1 MFTKTHPTWRLAAA
15 SLRSL
20 IAATYREH
28 PAKIALGVTDLG
40 MATQVRYNPADR
52 RLVLGPDL
60 FNDVDNPAPLG
71 QPTELH
77 YQLQQPRVFGAIAA
91 TFAPYQHSPWR
102 QIVADGEAPDPEDY
116 QAALLLDQIRA
127 EVKEVERRPVSR
139 LMMQA
144 YLGSTLPPTL
154 APATAREA
162 VEAVMGVLVRISTG
176 VISGGDTA
184 GLGRMLRRQ
193 IDSLAGEDI
202 AGRLHAL
209 ITRVLEADGT
219 NPAEMLGLGH
229 RWNELLAELPEVDDD
244 ALDMVDIQLWR
255 GSEIITEAATKE
267 VSLLQL
273 KYPAP
278 IRPPARRLAPETP
291 QEWAA
296 ALAEEA
302 EEGGDGE
309 DGAEGDEN
317 APLDDD
323 LTSMIAIP
331 QSRWI
336 SYREPTDAERRELI
350 EMSRQLQEL
359 RYRQPRITHVP
370 SQIPRGRLNTRQLV
384 QHTAQ
389 RTNGTMIT
397 ATPWQ
402 RETHMATDQ
411 PGLTCALVLD
421 TSLSMGL
428 FRNEL
433 LSLNWKLAQAT
444 TAVGGTI
451 STWGFG
457 GDAFEIIRA
466 GTQPRLVPTVAD
478 TGSTSQGSALALAN
492 AAADA
497 NLHMTSG
504 TRVAVVVTDAA
515 LGAQEL
521 SDLDDVFGSLR
532 RDGVHTLLLRVGSQ
546 AKGASTQEA
555 DIVDCRWGSDLAP
568 TLIDHIVT
576 VYAGA

>member
-1 MFTKTHPTWRLAAA
+1 MFTKTHPTWRLAAD
-15 SLRSL
+15 SLRSH

-40 MATQVRYNPADR
+40 MTTQARYNEADG
-52 RLVLGPDL
+52 RLVLGPAL
-60 FNDVDNPAPLG
+60 FNGVDNPAPLG

-102 QIVADGEAPDPEDY
+102 QIVAEGEAPDPEDY
-116 QAALLLDQIRA
+116 QAALLIDQIRA

-144 YLGSTLPPTL
+144 YLGSSLPPT
-154 APATAREA
+154 PSPSTARAA

-176 VISGGDTA
+176 VVSGGDIV
-184 GLGRMLRRQ
+184 GLGPLLRRT
-193 IDSLAGEDI
+193 IDSLVGENT
-202 AGRLHAL
+202 AKRLQAL
-209 ITRVLEADGT
+209 IDRVLEADGG
-219 NPAEMLGLGH
+219 NPAEMLGLGRH
-229 RWNELLAELPEVDDD
+229 WNELLAELPEADED
-244 ALDMVDIQLWR
+244 ALSMVDLHLWR
-255 GSEIITEAATKE
+255 CGEIITAAANKE

-278 IRPPARRLAPETP
+278 IQPSARRLAPETP
-291 QEWAA
+291 QEWAT
-296 ALAEEA
+296 ALADEA
-302 EEGGDGE
+302 EAGEAGE
-309 DGAEGDEN
+309 DGGEGDDT

-323 LTSMIAIP
+323 LTSRIAIP

-336 SYREPTDAERRELI
+336 SYREPTDDERRELI
-350 EMSRQLQEL
+350 GMTRQLRDL
-359 RYRQPRITHVP
+359 RYRQPQIAHVP

-389 RTNGTMIT
+389 RTKHTMIT
-397 ATPWQ
+397 ATPWE
-402 RETHMATDQ
+402 RETRMATDQ

-421 TSLSMGL
+421 TSLSMGV
-428 FRNEL
+428 FRDEL

-466 GTQPRLVPTVAD
+466 GTQPRLVPTVVDSGA
-478 TGSTSQGSALALAN
+478 TSQGSALALAN

-497 NLHMTSG
+497 KLHQADG

-515 LGAQEL
+515 LGEQEVTA
-521 SDLDDVFGSLR
+521 LDGVFGSLR
-532 RDGVHTLLLRVGSQ
+532 KGGVHTVLLRVGSQ
-546 AKGASTQEA
+546 AKDTAAQEA
-555 DIVDCRWGSDLAP
+555 EIVDCRWGSDLAP
-568 TLIDHIVT
+568 TLVDRIVT
-576 VYAGA
+576 AYAGG

>member
-1 MFTKTHPTWRLAAA
+1 MFTKIHPTWRLAAEN
-15 SLRSL
+15 LRRL

-40 MATQVRYNPADR
+40 MTTQVRYNQPER
-52 RLVLGPDL
+52 RLVLGPAL
-60 FNDVDNPAPLG
+60 FNGVDNPAPLG

-91 TFAPYQHSPWR
+91 TFAHFRHSPWR
-102 QIVADGEAPDPEDY
+102 QVVADGETPDPDDY
-116 QAALLLDQIRA
+116 QAALLLDQIRVEA
-127 EVKEVERRPVSR
+127 KEVERQPVSR

-144 YLGSTLPPTL
+144 YLGSTLPPT
-154 APATAREA
+154 PSPTTARKA
-162 VEAVMGVLVRISTG
+162 VEAVLGVHARISAG
-176 VISGGDTA
+176 VISGGDIA
-184 GLGRMLRRQ
+184 NLGPLLHRT
-193 IDSLAGEDI
+193 IDSLAGEPT
-202 AGRLHAL
+202 AERLHKL
-209 ITRVLEADGT
+209 ISCLLEADGS
-219 NPAEMLGLGH
+219 NPAELLGLGRH
-229 RWNELLAELPEVDDD
+229 WNELLAGLPDADED
-244 ALDMVDIQLWR
+244 ALSMVDLHLWR
-255 GSEIITEAATKE
+255 CGEIITEAASKE

-278 IRPPARRLAPETP
+278 LPPPARRLRPETP

-296 ALAEEA
+296 TLADDTPEY
-302 EEGGDGE
+302 GVSDT
-309 DGAEGDEN
+309 GAEGDETE
-317 APLDDD
+317 PVDDD
-323 LTSMIAIP
+323 LTSMMAIP
-331 QSRWI
+331 QSRWL
-336 SYREPTDAERRELI
+336 SYREPTDDERRELI
-350 EMSRQLQEL
+350 EMTRQLRDL
-359 RYRQPRITHVP
+359 RYRQPQLTHVP

-389 RTNGTMIT
+389 RVNGTIVT

-402 RETHMATDQ
+402 RETRMATDQ

-532 RDGVHTLLLRVGSQ
+532 QEGVHTLLMRVGNQ
-546 AKGASTQEA
+546 AKNAGAQEA
-555 DIVDCRWGSDLAP
+555 EIVDCRWGSDLAP
-568 TLIDHIVT
+568 TLIQHIVAA
-576 VYAGA
+576 YAGA